1 MITLVSAVFLA
12 SLLGSLHCV
21 GMCGAFL
28 AVVVGDAP
36 KATTQA
42 GYHAGRLLTYVVL
55 GAIAGAVGQGMNI
68 AGGMAGMQTA
78 SVTISA
84 IAVVLM
90 GTITWLRLRGIRVP
104 TPARPNFVS
113 SIANTGYR
121 TAMKRPPV
129 QRAMLVGLLTTLLPC
144 GWLWTFLITAAGTA
158 NPAKA
163 ALVMAVF
170 WTGTLPAMLSLGV
183 GLRGLLG
190 AAQRRVPT
198 LTCAAMIAVGLFTV
212 LGRAQLNPLAW
223 DKPAQAVPTIHTK
236 APCCEESDAHAD

>member
-36 KATTQA
+36 KAATQA
-42 GYHAGRLLTYVVL
+42 GYHCGRLFTYGVL
-55 GAIAGAVGQGMNI
+55 GAIAGAAGQGMNV

-78 SVTISA
+78 AVTVSA
-84 IAVVLM
+84 VAIVLM

-104 TPARPNFVS
+104 TPTRPSFMS
-113 SIANTGYR
+113 AIANAGYGF
-121 TAMKRPPV
+121 AMNRPPV

-190 AAQRRVPT
+190 TAQRRVPT
-198 LTCAAMIAVGLFTV
+198 LTCLAMIAVGLFTV
-212 LGRAQLNPLAW
+212 LGRSHLDPISWNR
-223 DKPAQAVPTIHTK
+223 PAHAAAAVPTK
-236 APCCEESDAHAD
+236 APCCEATDAHAD